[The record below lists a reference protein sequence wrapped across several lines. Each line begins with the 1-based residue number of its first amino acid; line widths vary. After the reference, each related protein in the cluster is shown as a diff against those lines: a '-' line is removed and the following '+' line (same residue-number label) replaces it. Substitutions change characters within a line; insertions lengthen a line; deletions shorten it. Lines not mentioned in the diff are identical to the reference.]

1 MDDSIMDGDSIFNI
15 SDDENSDFV
24 PEKPAPVSLT
34 RLVGILS
41 QVVTDSLASQKAK
54 AKAAP
59 KKAAAAKPK
68 AAAKKAPVKKTAA
81 KKKAK
86 ADSEDEMSD
95 VHMSDDD
102 AGSLLSQTPPKG
114 KKAAA
119 PKRAG
124 SKPLADVENES
135 FGGDAAQDAPGEIS
149 VADKYRKVS
158 CARQV
163 ILLRLLIKVDGFGSL
178 RNSNTLPNVLIPT
191 LVPSNAQ
198 LNRCGFTTLKQIP
211 WSSARYHSSPVST
224 RFSTRSLSTPP
235 ITRKMTRT

>member
-1 MDDSIMDGDSIFNI
+1 MDGDSIFNI

-24 PEKPAPVSLT
+24 PEKPAPVSST
-34 RLVGILS
+34 RSVVMIV
-41 QVVTDSLASQKAK
+41 QVTDSLISQKTK

-68 AAAKKAPVKKTAA
+68 AAAKKAPVKKAAA

-86 ADSEDEMSD
+86 ADSEDETSD

-102 AGSLLSQTPPKG
+102 GDSLLSQTPPKA

-135 FGGDAAQDAPGEIS
+135 FGGDAAADAPGEGS

-163 ILLRLLIKVDGFGSL
+163 MILRDIMANQS
-178 RNSNTLPNVLIPT
+178 
-191 LVPSNAQ
+191 
-198 LNRCGFTTLKQIP
+198 
-211 WSSARYHSSPVST
+211 
-224 RFSTRSLSTPP
+224 
-235 ITRKMTRT
+235 